1 LLIGLLMLSFTLAV
15 VMMADLMAAGLQSG
29 WRALRRPATPA
40 TWGHDMDV
48 PDSALKRTRRLSKA
62 SPVGPAWPVNAA
74 RMLTPGAV
82 MSGYTKHTHR
92 SSSPAISTRWTQ

>member
-1 LLIGLLMLSFTLAV
+1 
-15 VMMADLMAAGLQSG
+15 
-29 WRALRRPATPA
+29 
-40 TWGHDMDV
+40 
-48 PDSALKRTRRLSKA
+48 LKRTRRLSKA